1 MKMDAYTIVVLRRP
15 ASAPQ
20 LSEAELD
27 VLQAEHVAF
36 NGRMREAGHAL
47 INGPFMDQP
56 DQSWRG
62 VGVYR
67 TSVEET
73 RRLLAADP
81 LGKAG
86 RLTYDVFTWLMP
98 AGTLGDRPASQIE
111 VG

>member
-1 MKMDAYTIVVLRRP
+1 MKMDVYTIVVLRRP
-15 ASAPQ
+15 AGSPN
-20 LSEAELD
+20 LSEVELD
-27 VLQAEHVAF
+27 ALQAEHVAF
-36 NGRMREAGHAL
+36 NGRMRTEGHAL

-56 DQSWRG
+56 DPSWRG
-62 VGVYR
+62 IGVCR

-73 RRLLAADP
+73 RRLLAGDP

-98 AGTLGDRPASQIE
+98 AGTLGDRPAAQIE

>member
-1 MKMDAYTIVVLRRP
+1 MKMDAYTIVFLRRP
-15 ASAPQ
+15 PTAPQ

-36 NGRMREAGHAL
+36 NGRMQQAGHAL
-47 INGPFMDQP
+47 INGPFVDQP

-67 TSVEET
+67 TPVEET
-73 RRLLAADP
+73 RRLLADDP
-81 LGKAG
+81 LGRAG

-98 AGTLGDRPASQIE
+98 EGTLGDRPAAQID

>member
-1 MKMDAYTIVVLRRP
+1 MKMDAYTIVLLRRP
-15 ASAPQ
+15 PTAPQ

-36 NGRMREAGHAL
+36 NGRMRQAGHAL
-47 INGPFMDQP
+47 VNGPFRDQP

-62 VGVYR
+62 LGVYR
-67 TSVEET
+67 TPVEET
-73 RRLLAADP
+73 RRLLADDP
-81 LGKAG
+81 LGRAG

-98 AGTLGDRPASQIE
+98 EGTLGDHPAAQID